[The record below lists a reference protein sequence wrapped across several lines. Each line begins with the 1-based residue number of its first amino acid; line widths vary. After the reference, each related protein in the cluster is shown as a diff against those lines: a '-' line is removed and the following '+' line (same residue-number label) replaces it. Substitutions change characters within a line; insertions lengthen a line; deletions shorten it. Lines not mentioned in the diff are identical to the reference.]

1 MNVEK
6 KGFPCERCGICCRNI
21 GNAPFAKDMVLPNGI
36 CKHLDEE
43 TNLCRIYSTRPVFCN
58 VDSFYDKYLSQKM
71 TREEFYRQ
79 NKQACRKFQ
88 RRETSFD
95 TTELEE
101 WVLPSIRD
109 LNNGQDSGLSDKLK
123 ALDNEL
129 TLDKMSKKER
139 KIYED
144 NGIVPFKRTTSS
156 SSSALPPIIFK
167 QMKDQQWASFEAAAE
182 NPSDYP
188 TALQHLDNYVDLI
201 PSNERAEFCYGLFVE
216 FSHERN
222 KTKGDFFAEKILEK
236 ISDTRDVEKLLDIVS
251 YFEQKRDIAK
261 AEPFYFTLYEV
272 YHHGEGTEKNLDKAI
287 NFLKA
292 SILGNNTDEK
302 RVALRELY
310 EEKNF
315 ALDEK
320 NRARKAFEMV
330 IADNIQF
337 AKTDYAIYLRGRE
350 EYTEAIHWFVAD
362 GKFAEAY
369 EIVNIKLKEKID
381 STVAEFVDA
390 GAADSEFFKALK
402 LMQSKFQTLQDLFAF
417 DKPEKTPLTYV
428 GISLMYTFFGFFYAI
443 FRTAKRSL
451 LALAIGL
458 LITGA
463 VFFGGW
469 KIGHLGL
476 GAAAIAIWTFVLIYL
491 DVQRRKKFVAA
502 CALRL
507 KLPSHPNLEECS
519 AVFKDSEKIVNQS
532 KKSWALIFPVLAT
545 LFSAVMTLATFEMP
559 PEKQKQIISQM
570 ATEQK
575 NSEPS
580 PQVENQ
586 NTNKEIADTPEPSK
600 STLDERNK
608 PNSSNLSPKVEDSS
622 KPRNASVMEQKTD
635 PPKEKPKPAAS
646 SNLLLT
652 QTDVGKVFGNYYLAV
667 SEKRYKDAYSYL
679 TPACQNRLGSPES
692 FAQGRKDTLSIE
704 ILDFQQTAASGDTMS
719 ATYKILTRDKIPGGV
734 KVQIFDGQTVLT
746 KVDNKWFIDY
756 LSSKLVSTHNE

>member
-1 MNVEK
+1 M
-6 KGFPCERCGICCRNI
+6 P
-21 GNAPFAKDMVLPNGI
+21 A
-36 CKHLDEE
+36 
-43 TNLCRIYSTRPVFCN
+43 
-58 VDSFYDKYLSQKM
+58 
-71 TREEFYRQ
+71 
-79 NKQACRKFQ
+79 
-88 RRETSFD
+88 
-95 TTELEE
+95 
-101 WVLPSIRD
+101 IRD

-123 ALDNEL
+123 ALDSEL
-129 TLDKMSKKER
+129 TLDKMGKKER

-144 NGIVPFKRTTSS
+144 NGIVPFKRNTSS
-156 SSSALPPIIFK
+156 SSSALPPIILK

-182 NPSDYP
+182 KPSDYQ

-201 PSNERAEFCYGLFVE
+201 PSNERAEVCYGLFVE

-222 KTKGDFFAEKILEK
+222 KAKGDFFAEKILEK
-236 ISDTRDVEKLLDIVS
+236 ISDTRDAEKLLDIVS
-251 YFEQKRDIAK
+251 YFEQKRDFAK
-261 AEPFYFTLYEV
+261 AEPFYFTLYEIF
-272 YHHGEGTEKNLDKAI
+272 HRGEGTEKNLDKAI
-287 NFLKA
+287 DYLKS

-310 EEKNF
+310 EEKYF

-369 EIVNIKLKEKID
+369 EIVNIKLKEEID
-381 STVAEFVDA
+381 SAVKEFGLFVASDNEY
-390 GAADSEFFKALK
+390 SSALK
-402 LMQSKFQTLQDLFAF
+402 LMQVNFKTLQDIFAF
-417 DKPEKTPLTYV
+417 GNKRSFPLTYV
-428 GISLMYTFFGFFYAI
+428 GIALMYTFFGFFYTL
-443 FRTAKRSL
+443 FRTAKRSP

-502 CALRL
+502 CALYL
-507 KLPSHPNLEECS
+507 KKFPWHPLLDECND
-519 AVFKDSEKIVNQS
+519 VFKNSEKIVTQS
-532 KKSWALIFPVLAT
+532 KKSWALIFPVVAT
-545 LFSAVMTLATFEMP
+545 LFYAVMTLAAFEMP

-570 ATEQK
+570 STEQK

-580 PQVENQ
+580 V
-586 NTNKEIADTPEPSK
+586 
-600 STLDERNK
+600 DERDKPLASDFPQKPEVAKENK
-608 PNSSNLSPKVEDSS
+608 I
-622 KPRNASVMEQKTD
+622 D

-646 SNLLLT
+646 SNRLLT
-652 QTDVGKVFGNYYLAV
+652 QTDAGKVFGNYYLAI

-679 TPACQNRLGSPES
+679 TPACQNHLGSPES

-734 KVQIFDGQTVLT
+734 KVQIFDGQTVLK
-746 KVDNKWFIDY
+746 KVSNKWFIDY
-756 LSSKLVSTHNE
+756 LSSKLVSTRNE